1 MKYTNEINTAR
12 FAGKWEILA
21 SAEIIPNKTKQNKTK
36 QNKTKQEVDSD
47 VN

>member
-36 QNKTKQEVDSD
+36 QNKTRSGF
-47 VN
+47 